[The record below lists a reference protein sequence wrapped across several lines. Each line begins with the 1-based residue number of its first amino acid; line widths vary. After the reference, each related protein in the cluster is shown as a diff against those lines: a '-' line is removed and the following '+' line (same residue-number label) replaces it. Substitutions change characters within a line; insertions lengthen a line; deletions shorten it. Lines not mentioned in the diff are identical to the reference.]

1 MEPLLLIPSTTS
13 HKREPLLPVL
23 EMFAA
28 LGFTDLDL
36 NLNHII
42 ERGVSAIAVRDAL
55 DTNGQRVWI
64 VSGGWCDFFDAEPK
78 IAETFASVERQ
89 VALARFFDVDRLR
102 LFFGRL
108 PADTCDAQALAT
120 ITANLRRMA
129 DAYSDVHFVLENHD
143 GASSQPVICRTI
155 LEMVDRANVRLN
167 FDPINFA
174 HAGVEPLDALR
185 IVLPW
190 IAHVHLKGLDRTGF
204 CEFGEGD
211 VDLQPVLRELL
222 AAQYRGGFSVEYEGE
237 FDRTLRLSL
246 GLRNARV
253 VLDGLL
259 QREHR

>member
-1 MEPLLLIPSTTS
+1 MEPLLLMPSTTS
-13 HKREPLLPVL
+13 HKREPLLPAL

-42 ERGVSAIAVRDAL
+42 ERGVSPEAVRDAL
-55 DTNGQRVWI
+55 DTNEQCVRI
-64 VSGGWCDFFDAEPK
+64 VSGGWCDFFDAEPR

-89 VALARFFDVDRLR
+89 VALARFFGVVRLR

-108 PADTCDAQALAT
+108 PADAWDARSLDT
-120 ITANLRRMA
+120 IGTNLRQLA
-129 DAYSDVHFVLENHD
+129 DAHPDMHFVLENHD

-155 LEMVDRANVRLN
+155 LEHVDRANVRLN

-174 HAGVEPLDALR
+174 HAGVEPLAALR

-190 IAHVHLKGLDRTGF
+190 IAHVHLKGLDRAGF

-222 AAQYRGGFSVEYEGE
+222 ASDYRGGFSVEYEGE
-237 FDRTLRLSL
+237 YDRTLRLYL
-246 GLRNARV
+246 GVRNARV
-253 VLDGLL
+253 VLDDLL
-259 QREHR
+259 ERKGT